1 MTMLFLVI
9 SVINLDLMPF
19 FLASDRALNIG
30 RSLETKERG
39 ALESIQL
46 SILCLISEV
55 ISNVLLRIFS
65 APYKTSVLCSEEEVF
80 DEFKSSIIDKA
91 LIYL

>member
-1 MTMLFLVI
+1 MLFLVI
-9 SVINLDLMPF
+9 SVMNLDLMPF

-30 RSLETKERG
+30 RSLETKEEG

-55 ISNVLLRIFS
+55 ISNVLLRILS
-65 APYKTSVLCSEEEVF
+65 APCKTSVLCSGEEEC
-80 DEFKSSIIDKA
+80 DEFKPSIIDKA
-91 LIYL
+91 FVYL